1 MGDVPELL
9 SDNLPIPTTL
19 NRTGA
24 KGVGES
30 GCTASIPVLVGA
42 VLDALRP
49 LGIIEKF
56 PHLKAWR
63 DALLASQAVKSS
75 TVANIEAV
83 WQENLIINKRWLAK
97 YVSNDVLGAAA
108 A

>member
-1 MGDVPELL
+1 M
-9 SDNLPIPTTL
+9 N
-19 NRTGA
+19 
-24 KGVGES
+24 
-30 GCTASIPVLVGA
+30 
-42 VLDALRP
+42 ALRP
-49 LGIIEKF
+49 LGIIEKY

-63 DALLASQAVKSS
+63 DALMASQAVKTS